1 MTEQVMPRVCFV
13 TLGCA
18 KNEVDSANM
27 TARVLQCGFQVVEDP
42 ETADAVVINTCCFI
56 QAATEESIEAIFDV
70 CGLDNFVQG
79 DA

>member
-42 ETADAVVINTCCFI
+42 ETADAVVINTC
-56 QAATEESIEAIFDV
+56 
-70 CGLDNFVQG
+70 
-79 DA
+79 